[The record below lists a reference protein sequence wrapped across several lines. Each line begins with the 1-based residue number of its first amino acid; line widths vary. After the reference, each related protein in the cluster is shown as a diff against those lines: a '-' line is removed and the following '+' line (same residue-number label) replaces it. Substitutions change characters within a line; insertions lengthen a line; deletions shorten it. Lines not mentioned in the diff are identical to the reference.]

1 MTNDPNG
8 NIGNIPSDMLEP
20 RLTEMKYRYISKKRS
35 IVFPS
40 VFQDILKYV
49 NLPFLKYVV
58 TMTLLVAFSALLSKE
73 RFRYKQNKTD
83 GKPIRVGINFQRMC
97 CILSCIRK
105 YKQGDTSTVVYCHD
119 DDFESAMDI
128 IDIYIVHSLVMIDMM
143 PINPKK
149 LRAEKASCPY
159 RVMDIMN
166 NLS

>member
-1 MTNDPNG
+1 
-8 NIGNIPSDMLEP
+8 
-20 RLTEMKYRYISKKRS
+20 
-35 IVFPS
+35 
-40 VFQDILKYV
+40 
-49 NLPFLKYVV
+49 
-58 TMTLLVAFSALLSKE
+58 MTLLVAFSALLSKE

-128 IDIYIVHSLVMIDMM
+128 IDISIEHSLAVISMM

-149 LRAEKASCPY
+149 LRAEKASCPH

-166 NLS
+166 NLSE